1 MDDCK
6 KMQMF
11 IEENY
16 AMEYILWE
24 QTILPLNNIE
34 DDDTRDITNITID

>member
-1 MDDCK
+1 MGECE

-11 IEENY
+11 IDENY

-34 DDDTRDITNITID
+34 NDDTRDITDITID

>member
-1 MDDCK
+1 MGECE

-11 IEENY
+11 IDENY

-24 QTILPLNNIE
+24 QTILPLNNK
-34 DDDTRDITNITID
+34 DDDYRDITDITID

>member
-11 IEENY
+11 IDENY

-24 QTILPLNNIE
+24 QTILPLNNKD
-34 DDDTRDITNITID
+34 DDDTRDIADTTID